1 VNKLGK
7 LFAIIGAIAYY
18 LCYPFLLI
26 MILLGPIIEFPVLME
41 IYKLETPRAGMT
53 LSVISLIG
61 ILLFLSYRYPR
72 LGWLYRK
79 FPVLIPLLQMF
90 FITLTG
96 IELAIFFANLWAD
109 KLLYSKGVAIF
120 LSIVSVMIVRF
131 YLSYWYSKYPISFKV
146 HKL

>member
-1 VNKLGK
+1 
-7 LFAIIGAIAYY
+7 
-18 LCYPFLLI
+18 
-26 MILLGPIIEFPVLME
+26 MEFPVLME
-41 IYKLETPRAGMT
+41 IYRLETPRAGLT
-53 LSVISLIG
+53 LSVISLMG

-90 FITLTG
+90 FITLAG

-109 KLLYSKGVAIF
+109 NLLYSKGVAIF

-131 YLSYWYSKYPISFKV
+131 YLSYWYSKYPISYKV